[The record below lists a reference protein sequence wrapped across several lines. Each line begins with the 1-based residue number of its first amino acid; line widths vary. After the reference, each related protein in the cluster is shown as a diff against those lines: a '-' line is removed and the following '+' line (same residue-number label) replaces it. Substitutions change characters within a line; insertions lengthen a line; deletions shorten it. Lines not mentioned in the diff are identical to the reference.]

1 MINHVLK
8 PCKVCVACRRH
19 TILPAN
25 IIFELLC
32 APVRQV
38 ERGIRHDIVCPHGR
52 VLVVKECIRR
62 ILAKV
67 GFNATDGKVHLC
79 QLPCGRVGILT
90 INRDIVDISAMVLYK
105 FCRLNKH
112 TAAAAARVI
121 HSSLKRL
128 QHFYQCPH
136 NAGRRKELAA
146 SLAFLFCKHRQAV
159 FISASQNVLLA
170 AVFDHFD
177 VRKQVNDFAQP
188 TFIQFRTRK
197 IFRQDILQARV
208 FFFDSAHCIVNYLT
222 DFRVMCL
229 CRNIAPT
236 RTSRH
241 KEDSLRC
248 VLVTIFLKAIT
259 VCNQLIVLIFKTIR
273 NIFQENK
280 TKDDTLIL

>member
-1 MINHVLK
+1 M
-8 PCKVCVACRRH
+8 
-19 TILPAN
+19 
-25 IIFELLC
+25 
-32 APVRQV
+32 
-38 ERGIRHDIVCPHGR
+38 
-52 VLVVKECIRR
+52 LVIKECVCC

-79 QLPCGRVGILT
+79 QLPCGRVGILS

-112 TAAAAARVI
+112 TTTAAARVV

-128 QHFYQCPH
+128 QHFHQRPH

-146 SLAFLFCKHRQAV
+146 TLAFLFCKHGQTV
-159 FISASQNVLLA
+159 FISAPQNVLFA
-170 AVFDHFD
+170 AVFNHFD
-177 VRKQVNDFAQP
+177 VRKQVNNFAQP
-188 TFIQFRTRK
+188 PFIQFRACE
-197 IFRQDILQARV
+197 IFRQDILQAHV
-208 FFFDSAHCIVNYLT
+208 FFFDSAHCIIDYLT

>member
-1 MINHVLK
+1 MPTH
-8 PCKVCVACRRH
+8 
-19 TILPAN
+19 

-32 APVRQV
+32 APVGQV
-38 ERGIRHDIVCPHGR
+38 ERRICHDIICAHGG
-52 VLVVKECIRR
+52 VLVVKESVRR
-62 ILAKV
+62 ILAEV
-67 GFNATDGKVHLC
+67 RFDSTDGKVHLC
-79 QLPCGRVGILT
+79 QLPCGRVGILSV
-90 INRDIVDISAMVLYK
+90 NRNIVDVAAVVFYK
-105 FCRLNKH
+105 LCRLHKH
-112 TAAAAARVI
+112 TTAATARVI
-121 HSSLKRL
+121 YTPLERL
-128 QHFYQCPH
+128 QHFYQRPH
-136 NAGRRKELAA
+136 NTGRRKELASA
-146 SLAFLFCKHRQAV
+146 LSFLLCKHRQTV
-159 FISASQNVLLA
+159 FISASQNVLFA
-170 AVFDHFD
+170 AVFNHFD

-188 TFIQFRTRK
+188 PFIQFRACE
-197 IFRQDILQARV
+197 IFRQDILQAHV
-208 FFFDSAHCIVNYLT
+208 FFFDSAHCIIDYLT